1 MTTKADRKGPEMS
14 VAKMLG
20 VDDVEGP
27 AMTLARSRW
36 IQWTT
41 MEPELAVV
49 DDLADLSNWTRS
61 ADYEDTDLV
70 LRTLAKLGSSAGHA
84 DPAATTALTW
94 ALLPGAA
101 KIAWD
106 LSDLSNT
113 VDELVASHLWS
124 SVKTFGWE
132 NRRSVAFSILRD
144 VRRGVQ
150 AELGIGDGARR
161 AGRTWMQTICVDD
174 DSPVWRGLPN
184 PPAGDA
190 QGSPAAD
197 LLDLFSEATSA
208 GIISQADRTMLIDL
222 AVAADNEN
230 YSARRGRAGMTGS
243 AAVAAVATRH
253 GLNPRTLRRRAC
265 RSLDRLAQF
274 ATAAGQEI
282 PHDRDR
288 SPAGRGRDYSR

>member
-1 MTTKADRKGPEMS
+1 MTTKADRKGLEMS

-36 IQWTT
+36 IEWTT

-61 ADYEDTDLV
+61 ADYEATDLV
-70 LRTLAKLGSSAGHA
+70 LRTLAKLGSPTGHA
-84 DPAATTALTW
+84 DPAAITALTW
-94 ALLPGAA
+94 ALLPGAS

-106 LSDLSNT
+106 LSDLSIT
-113 VDELVASHLWS
+113 IDELVASHLWS
-124 SVKTFGWE
+124 TVKTFGWE

-144 VRRGVQ
+144 TRKGVQ

-161 AGRTWMQTICVDD
+161 SGRTWMQTTCVDD
-174 DSPVWRGLPN
+174 DSPVWRGVLN
-184 PPAGDA
+184 TPAEDE
-190 QGSPAAD
+190 QDNPAAD
-197 LLDLFSEATSA
+197 LL
-208 GIISQADRTMLIDL
+208 DL

-230 YSARRGRAGMTGS
+230 TSAGRSRAGMTGS
-243 AAVAAVATRH
+243 ATVKAVATRR
-253 GLNPRTLRRRAC
+253 GLNPRTLRRRAG

-274 ATAAGQEI
+274 TSATGEESW
-282 PHDRDR
+282 PERGH
-288 SPAGRGRDYSR
+288 SSVGRGREYSR